1 MENIDKEYIIDKAM
15 TSIASFAA
23 AAKMT
28 RAKLNGLISQPGVSE
43 MSTEDVLNYLV
54 EFMEKESED
63 MFKLYDS
70 FYFNKVDRSV
80 TYSELLKEAPLNL
93 EDKEST
99 IKTLRE
105 LCQNKNFSLV
115 QVFNKDK
122 KPKFV
127 TIDEFERGYCEY
139 LEEELRD
146 LGSLKF

>member
-28 RAKLNGLISQPGVSE
+28 RAKLGVLISQPGVSE

-115 QVFNKDK
+115 QVFDKDK

-127 TIDEFERGYCEY
+127 TIDEFEKGYYEY
-139 LEEELRD
+139 LKEELKD